1 MGALTVF
8 LRTVLIYA
16 VVFVILRIM
25 GKRAV
30 GKLSLFD
37 LVISI
42 MIAEIAAFVL
52 EDIRRPLLD
61 GLLPMLTLVAI
72 QVTIA
77 FLCLKNQKMRR
88 WFDGSPSALIASGK
102 LNRKEMA
109 KQRYNLND
117 LLLQLRGNRIFDVAD
132 VEFAILEPS
141 GKLTTLTKQQLG
153 MEEPAA
159 AASREPD
166 AEQSPEEK
174 RGSASQSEQAPPSF
188 RYERLPLP
196 LIMDGK
202 VQDDSLAKLGKTR
215 FWLKNEIQGK
225 GVREFKDVFFCSI
238 DHRGRIFLDRK
249 R

>member
-1 MGALTVF
+1 
-8 LRTVLIYA
+8 
-16 VVFVILRIM
+16 
-25 GKRAV
+25 
-30 GKLSLFD
+30 
-37 LVISI
+37 
-42 MIAEIAAFVL
+42 VL

-61 GLLPMLTLVAI
+61 GLLPMFTLVAI

-77 FLCLKNQKMRR
+77 FLCLRSQKLRR
-88 WFDGSPSALIASGK
+88 WFDGNPSVLIENGK

-109 KQRYNLND
+109 RQRYNLND
-117 LLLQLRGNRIFDVAD
+117 LLLQLRENRIVNVAD

-159 AASREPD
+159 AVASRESSARQNRGEPLSD
-166 AEQSPEEK
+166 ESQNDTLSAAKPGPAQSTQPSTSF
-174 RGSASQSEQAPPSF
+174 GAPNF
-188 RYERLPLP
+188 RYEGLPLP

-202 VQDDSLAKLGKTR
+202 VQDDSLEKLGKTR